1 MTPVRPRMRSGPP
14 VPRRPLA
21 LALLLLAALAVPA
34 ACGAGRAAA
43 PAPDSPCVRE
53 SPRPPAEAG
62 RVRVRR
68 VVDGDTFV
76 TARGERV
83 RLLGVNTPESVDP
96 RRPVQ
101 RYGKEAAAF
110 SRRLLGGRSV
120 LLAPGRTPR
129 DRYGRTLAWVWLED
143 GRFVNAELV
152 RLGYAQVYTFPDN
165 PDHARLLVLCQREAR
180 EAGRGLW
187 GGRTP

>member
-1 MTPVRPRMRSGPP
+1 MRLRPRFGRRP
-14 VPRRPLA
+14 PRR
-21 LALLLLAALAVPA
+21 LAALFCLLAGALMVPA
-34 ACGAGRAAA
+34 ACGAARPDPP
-43 PAPDSPCVRE
+43 PADSPCVRQ
-53 SPRPPAEAG
+53 SPPPPAGAE
-62 RVRVRR
+62 RVGVKR
-68 VVDGDTFV
+68 VVDGDTFL
-76 TARGERV
+76 AADGRRV
-83 RLLGVNTPESVDP
+83 RLIGVNTPESVDP

-110 SRRLLGGRSV
+110 SRRLLAGRSV
-120 LLAPGRTPR
+120 LLEPGRTPR

-180 EAGRGLW
+180 EVGRGLW
-187 GGRTP
+187 GGKTR